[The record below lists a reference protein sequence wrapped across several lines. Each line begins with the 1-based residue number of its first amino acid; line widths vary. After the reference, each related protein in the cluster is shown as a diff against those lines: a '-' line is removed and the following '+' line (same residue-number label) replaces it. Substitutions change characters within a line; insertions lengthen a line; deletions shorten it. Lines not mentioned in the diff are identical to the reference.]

1 MDIQILGQAD
11 DILLNRI
18 QSTFNTTFGDNTIC
32 LVLDMPQ
39 MDIPKASILSVKNN
53 KRKCQLDGLLFLQR
67 TTQQFFIEDD
77 FIPKGWR
84 SFSVFSSEDEIL
96 IEYLKHSLP
105 KLSGLRLT
113 DDFLWLKIE
122 KINF

>member
-18 QSTFNTTFGDNTIC
+18 QNTFNTTFGDNTIC
-32 LVLDMPQ
+32 LVLDMPK

>member
-18 QSTFNTTFGDNTIC
+18 QNTFNTTFGDNTIC
-32 LVLDMPQ
+32 LVLDMPK

-113 DDFLWLKIE
+113 DDFLWLKFE